1 MDNNMNTHG
10 RDININGATVTITD
24 MDYKGFNDR
33 ISDVFK
39 ITFKVQT
46 NGKQFLIDFS
56 NAPLENQ
63 NPSTPAEF
71 KGSGETYMQFLQ
83 ELSSAPNYEASK
95 SAEDAANSIIGD
107 IAQSVYYDVRSH
119 SPDQD
124 EE

>member
-1 MDNNMNTHG
+1 MNTHG

-39 ITFKVQT
+39 ITFTVQT

-71 KGSGETYMQFLQ
+71 KGNGQTYMQFLQ
-83 ELSSAPNYEASK
+83 ELNSAPNYAVSK
-95 SAEDAANSIIGD
+95 SAEDAANSIIGA